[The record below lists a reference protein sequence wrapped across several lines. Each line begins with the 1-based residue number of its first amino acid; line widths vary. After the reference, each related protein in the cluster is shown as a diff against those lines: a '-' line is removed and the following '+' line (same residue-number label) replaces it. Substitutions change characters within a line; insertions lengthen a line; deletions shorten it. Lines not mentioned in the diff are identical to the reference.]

1 MRFKYKDLTWKG
13 VFEGIQSITENVL
26 FVPFNMLRAIELDN
40 WWLANIMSWTLML
53 VGFVAFIYWMGQLK
67 KFNDNDEEDKTSTS
81 HSFLG

>member
-1 MRFKYKDLTWKG
+1 MTWKG

-26 FVPFNMLRAIELDN
+26 FVPYNILRTIELDN
-40 WWLANIMSWTLML
+40 WWMANIVSWMLML

-67 KFNDNDEEDKTSTS
+67 KFNDNDEEDKSSTS

>member
-1 MRFKYKDLTWKG
+1 MTWKG

-26 FVPFNMLRAIELDN
+26 FVPYNVLRTIELDN
-40 WWLANIMSWTLML
+40 WWMANIVSWMLML

-67 KFNDNDEEDKTSTS
+67 KFNDNDEEDKSSTS

>member
-1 MRFKYKDLTWKG
+1 MTWKEF
-13 VFEGIQSITENVL
+13 FEGIQSITEDVL
-26 FVPFNMLRAIELDN
+26 FLPYNMLRAIELDN
-40 WWLANIMSWTLML
+40 WWLANIVSWTLML

>member
-1 MRFKYKDLTWKG
+1 MTWKG

-26 FVPFNMLRAIELDN
+26 FVPFDMLRAVELDN
-40 WWLANIMSWTLML
+40 WWFANIMSWILML